1 MRGEPYCKVL
11 VRASGCGYIQVSMRR
26 AVLLAGGALL
36 AGAGLFMSSGAGPTP
51 KASLE
56 GGALDAKPTPAEISK
71 VESLAKDP
79 APHAT
84 SKLAPG
90 GPDAIAGGDL
100 QLDRMTLVDG
110 RYVAPLRDGR
120 RAVLTLDPE
129 LQKLAEKLLDE
140 SRAPRGAIVA
150 MAPDGRI
157 LAFAGRRTEEPK
169 GGKQGIFDYRLVTEV
184 WAPAASI
191 FKLVTASA
199 LLASGFDPD
208 AKVCYHGG
216 VRSVMESNLV
226 DHKSDSSCET
236 LGYGVAHS
244 NNAIL
249 GKLAYQKLEP
259 AMLEHQARDLG
270 WTTAPSFGVKA
281 TCGELDLP
289 QRKDLDFA
297 KAAAGFKGSRLSVLG
312 GALLGATF
320 AAGGLRPTP
329 RIIDSLDGKPVSSG
343 KPRRVLPEQIAKT
356 VAAMMRQTCESGS
369 AAKTFRKHKRV
380 AVAGKTGTLTTTKPF
395 YMEHSWFVGFA
406 PADHPEI
413 VVSVLLGNPESWHLR
428 GHEAAKRMIDR
439 AIRRAEDREADASDG
454 AAPGSRQRSNK
465 SSRRPSKR
473 QR

>member
-1 MRGEPYCKVL
+1 
-11 VRASGCGYIQVSMRR
+11 MRR

-36 AGAGLFMSSGAGPTP
+36 ASAGLFMRSGAGPTP

-56 GGALDAKPTPAEISK
+56 GGALDSKPTPAEISTY
-71 VESLAKDP
+71 ESLAKDSHERTP
-79 APHAT
+79 AKQEP
-84 SKLAPG
+84 
-90 GPDAIAGGDL
+90 AGASDL
-100 QLDRMTLVDG
+100 QLDKMTLEDG
-110 RYVAPLRDGR
+110 HYVAPLRDGR
-120 RAVLTLDPE
+120 RAVLTLDPD

-150 MAPDGRI
+150 MTPDGRI
-157 LAFAGRRTEEPK
+157 LAFAGRRTQEPK
-169 GGKQGIFDYRLVTEV
+169 GGKQGILDYRLATEV

-199 LLASGFDPD
+199 LLSSGFDPD

-226 DHKSDSSCET
+226 DHKSDSNCET

-259 AMLEHQARDLG
+259 AMLDHQARDLG
-270 WTTAPSFGVKA
+270 WTMAPSFGVKA
-281 TCGELDLP
+281 ACGELDLP
-289 QRKDLDFA
+289 QHKDLDFA

-320 AAGGLRPTP
+320 AGAGQQPVP
-329 RIIDSLDGKPVSSG
+329 RIIESINGKPVASE
-343 KPRRVLPEQIAKT
+343 KPRRVLPEKVAKT

-369 AAKTFRKHKRV
+369 AAKTFRKHTQV
-380 AVAGKTGTLTTTKPF
+380 TVAGKTGTLTTTKPF

-406 PADHPEI
+406 PADQPEV

-439 AIRRAEDREADASDG
+439 AIRRAEDREE
-454 AAPGSRQRSNK
+454 NK
-465 SSRRPSKR
+465 SSDRPSKR